1 MTQAKAARYSI
12 SKKPVKRSAVG
23 TVAIFLMLGVMGIFI
38 ALPFIYAIVQSFKPM
53 SEIFVFPPRFFVRDP
68 TIDNYRIL
76 GQLALNSWVPLSRYI
91 FNSVF
96 VSVVATTAHVI
107 LASMAAFP
115 LAKFRFPG
123 SAFISSMVVLALLFT
138 AEVTAIPQF
147 VLMSRIGMM
156 NTYWA
161 LILPPIASSLGLF
174 LMKQFM
180 SQIHDSLIEA
190 ATIDGAS
197 LMRTFWRVV
206 MPAVKPAWLTLVIF
220 SFQSVWNRE
229 GVEFIYS
236 EQLKMLPTMLR
247 QITASGIAR
256 VGAASAAAVLLLIP
270 PIVVFLFSQ
279 SNVIETM
286 SSAGIKE

>member
-1 MTQAKAARYSI
+1 
-12 SKKPVKRSAVG
+12 
-23 TVAIFLMLGVMGIFI
+23 
-38 ALPFIYAIVQSFKPM
+38 
-53 SEIFVFPPRFFVRDP
+53 
-68 TIDNYRIL
+68 
-76 GQLALNSWVPLSRYI
+76 
-91 FNSVF
+91 
-96 VSVVATTAHVI
+96 
-107 LASMAAFP
+107 
-115 LAKFRFPG
+115 
-123 SAFISSMVVLALLFT
+123 
-138 AEVTAIPQF
+138 
-147 VLMSRIGMM
+147 
-156 NTYWA
+156 
-161 LILPPIASSLGLF
+161 
-174 LMKQFM
+174 MKQFM

-220 SFQSVWNRE
+220 SFQSGWNRD

-270 PIVVFLFSQ
+270 PIVVFLLSQ